1 MKIEKWYRGHSS
13 KRDALDNFGIIWL
26 TNEIEYAQVYAEDDG
41 VVSAVYI
48 DEDKLNPA
56 DWWYDPDFEP
66 YFPDDEEIDEFK
78 NEGCN
83 CYYFTASYG
92 YDDYQCLALFDKTPV
107 VKTEIEQLR
116 LDDNEQDYIVSE
128 VIKRLNEN
136 DDTDEY
142 KKVINNVLAEINE
155 YLADFGLSC
164 TLNTKYDFSG
174 YYEDCV
180 AVYQYRSVLNNG
192 RMRIALN
199 LPLILSHETLDD
211 FTFFEIRDQIEI
223 SMWHEVGHGLIQ
235 WIKSLR
241 RKDTQSKT
249 NLFKGKIVKDIRYIL
264 NNEEDVAEEFGEYNN
279 GYKTYSILNDFI
291 NDYIQIIKPE

>member
-1 MKIEKWYRGHSS
+1 MAITKWYRGHSS
-13 KRDALDNFGIIWL
+13 KRNALDNFGIIWL
-26 TNEIEYAQVYAEDDG
+26 TDEIEYAQVYAEDDG
-41 VVSAVYI
+41 VVSAVYV
-48 DEDKLNPA
+48 DDYKLNPA

-66 YFPDDEEIDEFK
+66 YFPADEEIAEFK
-78 NEGCN
+78 KEGYN

-92 YDDYQCLALFDKTPV
+92 YDDFQCLALFDKTPV
-107 VKTEIEQLR
+107 VKTEIEQLK
-116 LDDNEQDYIVSE
+116 LDDNERDFIVSE

-136 DDTDEY
+136 DNTDEY
-142 KKVINNVLAEINE
+142 KKIVNKTLIEINE
-155 YLADFGLSC
+155 YLANFGLSC
-164 TLNTKYDFSG
+164 TVNSKYDFSG

-192 RMRIALN
+192 KMRIAIN
-199 LPLILSHETLDD
+199 LPLILSHETSDD

-241 RKDTQSKT
+241 RKDTQLKT
-249 NLFKGKIVKDIRYIL
+249 KLFKGKIVKDLRYML
-264 NNEEDVAEEFGEYNN
+264 NNEEDITEEFGEYHN

-291 NDYIQIIKPE
+291 NDYINIIKPE